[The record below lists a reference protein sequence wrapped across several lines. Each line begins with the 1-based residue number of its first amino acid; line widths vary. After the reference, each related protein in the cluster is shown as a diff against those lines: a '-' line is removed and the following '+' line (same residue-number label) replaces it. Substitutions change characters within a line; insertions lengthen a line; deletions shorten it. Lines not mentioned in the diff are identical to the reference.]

1 MQIGLEKLGIVVN
14 GLLYLVGQ
22 KLLVF
27 ELLACLRDLLQMAWL
42 LNLRLQLR
50 ARLNLAVGMLGQH
63 LH

>member
-1 MQIGLEKLGIVVN
+1 MQIGLEKLGVVVN

-27 ELLACLRDLLQMAWL
+27 ELLACLRELLQLARL

-50 ARLNLAVGMLGQH
+50 ARLNLAVGMLGKL